1 MPPKDPELVS
11 LRKELEDLIA
21 KCQVN
26 TCKSM
31 YFVRICLLLLL
42 LKRKCI
48 YFFNSVQ
55 LNLFKFVIVSL
66 CNVSINILFD
76 K

>member
-31 YFVRICLLLLL
+31 YYVKICLLLLL
-42 LKRKCI
+42 LKHKCI
-48 YFFNSVQ
+48 YFFNSV
-55 LNLFKFVIVSL
+55 
-66 CNVSINILFD
+66 
-76 K
+76 

>member
-31 YFVRICLLLLL
+31 YCVRICLLLLL
-42 LKRKCI
+42 KHECI
-48 YFFNSVQ
+48 YFFNA
-55 LNLFKFVIVSL
+55 I
-66 CNVSINILFD
+66 
-76 K
+76 

>member
-31 YFVRICLLLLL
+31 CYVRICLLLL
-42 LKRKCI
+42 K
-48 YFFNSVQ
+48 Q
-55 LNLFKFVIVSL
+55 LY
-66 CNVSINILFD
+66 ILFLILYN
-76 K
+76 